1 MADPLFSPDGKWM
14 WSGDDWIPAPPGQT
28 SPQIN
33 LEDSVI
39 AGNIVQNTTIN
50 MTQQNDLHNYMK
62 TMVDSLSEGREE
74 KAKEIY
80 ELAKKINYETAVSL
94 YENEYAV
101 QIANAEI
108 DAFEL
113 FFIRELKDKAPKTLT
128 QMETLVL
135 FSPQVTVAKA
145 TGLKLLQGK
154 GDINRVYRILGE
166 IGIEYRGLKIS
177 KINNENMA
185 KWAYKHLKPTHP
197 AVASALKMRYDEVI
211 QNDQDTLV
219 FLIVGIVFVIIMFM
233 ALLSG

>member
-33 LEDSVI
+33 MQDSVI
-39 AGNIVQNTTIN
+39 AGDIVQNTTIN

-74 KAKEIY
+74 KAREIY

-101 QIANAEI
+101 QIANAQI

-113 FFIRELKDKAPKTLT
+113 FFIKELKDKAPKTLT
-128 QMETLVL
+128 QMETLVSFL
-135 FSPQVTVAKA
+135 PQVTSAKA

-197 AVASALKMRYDEVI
+197 ADALALRKKYDEVS
-211 QNDQDTLV
+211 QNDQDTIV
-219 FLIVGIVFVIIMFM
+219 FLILGMVFVIIMFM

>member
-39 AGNIVQNTTIN
+39 AGNIVKNTTIN

-135 FSPQVTVAKA
+135 FSPQVTMAKA